1 MKKTLNEKDIIELLI
16 FRERINN
23 DVNEISNNIFQ

>member
-1 MKKTLNEKDIIELLI
+1 MKKTLNEKGIIELLT

-23 DVNEISNNIFQ
+23 DVNETLNNIFQ